1 MADEFVKTI
10 QEYIELDD
18 QIRDAQKDIQLLK
31 ARRQNVM
38 VAIMA
43 YMKSQEWDVCNISSG
58 GKLMLKTS
66 KTKVGVKRD
75 TSEEKLAS
83 FFGGG
88 TNGAEQAEA
97 VLKLIFDER
106 ETSEKD
112 VLRRSRP
119 RMPKQAAPGSD

>member
-1 MADEFVKTI
+1 MAEEFVKTI

-58 GKLMLKTS
+58 GKLMLKKS

-75 TSEEKLAS
+75 TSEEKLTS

>member
-1 MADEFVKTI
+1 MANEFVKTI

-31 ARRQNVM
+31 ARRQNIM

-43 YMKSQEWDVCNISSG
+43 YMKSQEWDVCNISTG
-58 GKLMLKTS
+58 GKLMLKKS
-66 KTKVGVKRD
+66 KTKVGVKRE
-75 TSEEKLAS
+75 TSEEKLAT

-88 TNGAEQAEA
+88 NAGVEQAEA

-106 ETSEKD
+106 ETNEKD

-119 RMPKQAAPGSD
+119 RLATKGAPGSD